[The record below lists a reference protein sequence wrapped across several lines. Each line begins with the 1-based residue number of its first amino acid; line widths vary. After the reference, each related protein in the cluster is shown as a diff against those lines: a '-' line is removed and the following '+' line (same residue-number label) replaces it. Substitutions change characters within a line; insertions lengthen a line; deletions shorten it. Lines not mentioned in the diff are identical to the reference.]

1 MIKNVLFDLDGTLID
16 SSKCIYTVYER
27 LFSELGLQMPPDEE
41 KRKFI
46 GPPVET
52 TMKRFLTRGYKEAA
66 DRFRA
71 IYLTVDL
78 ASTNVLYDGIAEA
91 LAALKADGKRLFVAT
106 SKSEPVAK
114 SILELMNV
122 ARFFDAIYGNNGIDR
137 MHKAEVLEALFSE
150 CGIAKEESILI
161 GDTVFDVEGAR
172 KCGIAVGM
180 VNYGFGRAEDLG
192 RHVSEVSFFA
202 DTAKEIPV
210 LIGESK

>member
-16 SSKCIYTVYER
+16 SSKCIYTVYEQ
-27 LFSELGLQMPPDEE
+27 LFSELGLEMPPQEE
-41 KRKFI
+41 RRKLI

-52 TMKRFLTRGYKEAA
+52 TMKRFLTDGFKEAA

-114 SILELMNV
+114 TILELMNV
-122 ARFFDAIYGNNGIDR
+122 ADYFDAIYGNNAVDR

-150 CGIAKEESILI
+150 CGISKEESILI
-161 GDTVFDVEGAR
+161 GDTVFDAEGAAE
-172 KCGIAVGM
+172 CGIKTGI
-180 VNYGFGRAEDLG
+180 VNYGFGRKEDFG
-192 RHVSEVSFFA
+192 KYREGIAFFA
-202 DTAKEIPV
+202 DKAEQIPS
-210 LIGESK
+210 LIGELN

>member
-114 SILELMNV
+114 TILELMNV

>member
-16 SSKCIYTVYER
+16 SSPCIYKVYEE
-27 LFSELGLQMPPDEE
+27 LFDELGLRMPPDDE
-41 KRKFI
+41 KRKLI

-52 TMKRFLTRGYKEAA
+52 TMKRFLTGGYKEAA

-78 ASTNVLYDGIAEA
+78 SATNVLYDGIAD
-91 LAALKADGKRLFVAT
+91 ALKELKKSGKRLFVAT

-114 SILELMNV
+114 TILELMGI
-122 ARFFDAIYGNNGIDR
+122 ARYFDGIYGNNGIDR

-161 GDTVFDVEGAR
+161 GDTVFDVEGA
-172 KCGIAVGM
+172 KLCGIATGI
-180 VNYGFGRAEDLG
+180 VNYGFGRKEDFGEYL
-192 RHVSEVSFFA
+192 SDISFFA
-202 DTAKEIPV
+202 DTARELPE
-210 LIGESK
+210 LIGELN

>member
-114 SILELMNV
+114 TILELMNV

-192 RHVSEVSFFA
+192 RHVSDVSFFA

>member
-114 SILELMNV
+114 TILELMNV

-210 LIGESK
+210 LIGELK

>member
-114 SILELMNV
+114 TILELMNV

-137 MHKAEVLEALFSE
+137 MHKEEVLEALFSE